1 MSASL
6 AVNTKASQSSAV
18 TAWRRFC
25 GYAGA
30 DPLCRG
36 VSSEKLEDIVV
47 AYLAFEIGVRGLS
60 PASMKKVY
68 LSAIASHFVGCKIRN
83 GFSDAIKSDL
93 VKYVLRG
100 YLKIYS
106 LMHPAGEAKKLAFT
120 IELIKYL
127 RVVLT
132 ADQLKKHGGLFARGL
147 DLALKFGI
155 YFLLRKSEFLP
166 GYSRIKSE
174 PIRCGMKFSVV
185 RFYDF
190 EGSVVSWRKVIPGCA
205 KSVEILVPRS
215 KTDQYGYGRVVRHV
229 RVSGPNCIVKEL
241 ERWVAHCRDKLNA
254 VPSDG
259 LFCVG
264 GAPILVEGDVAA
276 AMKRIVVHLGW
287 DASKISAHSLRY
299 GGATMLAAAGLPQY
313 VIEYFGGW
321 AEGSKSAKFYMQVS
335 GRSVAN
341 VSAVMSEGF
350 GRSLEKSRIRHATR

>member
-1 MSASL
+1 M
-6 AVNTKASQSSAV
+6 
-18 TAWRRFC
+18 
-25 GYAGA
+25 

-36 VSSEKLEDIVV
+36 LSSERLEDVVV
-47 AYLAFEIGVRGLS
+47 AFLAFEIGLRGLS
-60 PASMKKVY
+60 PASIKKVY
-68 LSAIASHFVGCKIRN
+68 LAAIASHFVGSRVLRN
-83 GFSDAIKSDL
+83 GFSEAVRSDQ

-120 IELIKYL
+120 IELVKYL
-127 RVVLT
+127 KVVLS
-132 ADQLKKHGGLFARGL
+132 ADHRRKHGGLFAWGL

-166 GYSRIKSE
+166 GCSRVASE
-174 PIRCGMKFSVV
+174 PVRPGMRFKVI

-190 EGSVVSWRKVIPGCA
+190 GGRVVPWGRVFPGCA

-229 RVSGPNCIVKEL
+229 RVSGVNCIVKEL
-241 ERWVAHCRDKLNA
+241 ERWTAHCRDMLGA
-254 VPSDG
+254 GPEDG
-259 LFCVG
+259 LFCIR
-264 GAPILVEGDVAA
+264 GAPFLVEEADVAA
-276 AMKRIVVHLGW
+276 AMKKIVVHLGW
-287 DASKISAHSLRY
+287 DSSKISAHSLRY

-341 VSAVMSEGF
+341 VSSVMSEGF
-350 GRSLEKSRIRHATR
+350 DRSLEESRIRHATR